1 MTDNHDSGIEVIEID
16 MDEYE
21 AAENRIKVR
30 EACTLQY
37 NQLATQKASGDDI
50 VFSADAVEQSVT
62 LTFEAA
68 QQALEATNA
77 ENMAKYGIP
86 NEEIEI
92 GIRESQKPVA
102 FEFLDDNSL

>member
-1 MTDNHDSGIEVIEID
+1 MTDNQDSGIEVIEID

-21 AAENRIKVR
+21 AAENHIKVR

-50 VFSADAVEQSVT
+50 VFSADAIDQSVT
-62 LTFEAA
+62 LTFKAA
-68 QQALEATNA
+68 EQALKDTNA
-77 ENMAKYGIP
+77 ENMEKYGIP

-92 GIRESQKPVA
+92 GIRESQKPVT
-102 FEFLDDNSL
+102 FEFLDEPNM